1 MQTIKCYL
9 YANLIEVQ
17 FWDSTI
23 FSVRERIVY
32 SRPVK
37 VYQGIDNP
45 LQVIVR
51 NQEQKPINL
60 TGYLLQLDIQDPQ
73 SSGSLQSFAVNITNY
88 LKGQGSVTIPK
99 DIVNALEQRFY
110 KLTVKLIED
119 ATNKE
124 RPAYIDD
131 NYGALIDLEVLP
143 GWYESTP
150 LTLEGDE
157 VIDAGTI

>member
-1 MQTIKCYL
+1 MQTIKTYL
-9 YANLIEVQ
+9 YANLVEVQ
-17 FWDSTI
+17 FWDPTI

-37 VYQGIDNP
+37 IYQGIDNP
-45 LQVIVR
+45 LQVTVK
-51 NQEQKPINL
+51 NQDQKPINL

-73 SSGSLQSFAVNITNY
+73 TSGSLQSIPVSITDFI
-88 LKGQGSVTIPK
+88 KGQGTVTIPR
-99 DIVNALEQRFY
+99 DIVNSLEQRFY

-124 RPAYIDD
+124 RPTYIDS
-131 NYGALIDLEVLP
+131 NYGALLDLEVLP

-150 LTLEGDE
+150 LTLESDE